1 MITAHWLN
9 HPSLANSIS
18 LYQSIA
24 QWVTFPEKKKGKKSK
39 IFPATNHR
47 RFFIAKSTEK
57 SKLSV
62 QIAKVS
68 GQKIETT
75 DQKIRNFQ
83 LTKIGEKMKVR
94 MATIN
99 FISIQGQ

>member
-1 MITAHWLN
+1 M
-9 HPSLANSIS
+9 
-18 LYQSIA
+18 
-24 QWVTFPEKKKGKKSK
+24 
-39 IFPATNHR
+39 
-47 RFFIAKSTEK
+47 EK

-83 LTKIGEKMKVR
+83 LTKIGEKKKVR
-94 MATIN
+94 MTTID